1 MTTMD
6 KTTAGSFYTL
16 CSWITKIAYV
26 NLLWIVFSIAGLF
39 VFGIMPATIAICTV
53 VRKWFLKEAEFAIFP
68 VFVTTYKQ
76 EFISANKLGM
86 LLWLTIGLL
95 LADFLFLQ
103 SVGGLIQVIFTVPLI
118 IVIFLLTAIILYIF
132 PVYVHFEQSFFLQI
146 KNALLIAL
154 VNPLHLFLMM
164 ITICAVSVI
173 YWLLPSLIPFF
184 GVSLI
189 TVLMMFFALKSFA
202 SLESRQKEII

>member
-1 MTTMD
+1 MD

-26 NLLWIVFSIAGLF
+26 NLLWIVFSIAGLL